1 MRWILLLL
9 LFFFASV
16 RPLSAELRA
25 DKKNGALYVQSATT
39 EEVQELFKKYKFDDY
54 SQMFT
59 KVPRIFLT
67 RLPSDWAQ
75 IPESEEKNKTFIR
88 IMLPLVLAEN
98 EKVLQ
103 ERQEIEQLQKKYRT
117 EKKLSDSD
125 IAWLEKKAEK
135 YDVFTRLKD
144 EERTPVLFKML
155 LEKVDT
161 MPPSIMVSTAAIYS
175 NWGNSRIAL
184 QANSLYLE
192 EVWYQDN
199 GLKPLD
205 DAEADYHYKIFN
217 TLAEN
222 VASRLLKLNTHINY
236 RYIRQ
241 SRLLAREMDRP
252 LYGPQVAALMMQD
265 SNLKNIAGLIDYTF
279 SHYKITK
286 TDYLPTLENVQ

>member
-59 KVPRIFLT
+59 TVPRIFLT

-135 YDVFTRLKD
+135 YD
-144 EERTPVLFKML
+144 
-155 LEKVDT
+155 
-161 MPPSIMVSTAAIYS
+161 
-175 NWGNSRIAL
+175 
-184 QANSLYLE
+184 
-192 EVWYQDN
+192 
-199 GLKPLD
+199 
-205 DAEADYHYKIFN
+205 
-217 TLAEN
+217 
-222 VASRLLKLNTHINY
+222 
-236 RYIRQ
+236 
-241 SRLLAREMDRP
+241 
-252 LYGPQVAALMMQD
+252 
-265 SNLKNIAGLIDYTF
+265 
-279 SHYKITK
+279 
-286 TDYLPTLENVQ
+286 